1 MLDFSLPTVLPGDDV
16 VDGEREES
24 VLVLMNA
31 AVLAAIARPFA
42 DEPPQGGI
50 HQAGRSLRSVRALD

>member
-1 MLDFSLPTVLPGDDV
+1 MRIASVATQTEILGFSLPTVLPGDDV

-42 DEPPQGGI
+42 DEPPQG
-50 HQAGRSLRSVRALD
+50 